1 MTGVRRC
8 RAYIAPQLLPGDRRD
23 WKAAGVLA
31 YTVDEVGVHLL
42 LGRIDQRSPYAPAR
56 PRENG
61 WWILGAPDLASRFL
75 LPCKCMMHPNEP

>member
-1 MTGVRRC
+1 MEGMGWC

-31 YTVDEVGVHLL
+31 YTVDDVGVHLL

-56 PRENG
+56 PREDG
-61 WWILGAPDLASRFL
+61 WWILGMPDLASCSL
-75 LPCKCMMHPNEP
+75 ASAC